1 VRAVTVN
8 QFGESPVVTQVTTPS
23 AGPGQ
28 ILISLRAAGVNPMD
42 AKLAS
47 GEWRPAPAVFPMVLG
62 VDGAG
67 VVEAAGEGTTRFIR
81 GDEVFGQLFI
91 PPIGASG
98 TYAEYVAVTAE
109 APLARV
115 PDGVDLVVAA
125 AAPTAGV
132 TGLSLVQLV
141 EPLDDQIVL
150 IVGAA
155 GGVGTFATQF
165 AINAGATVIANIN
178 AEADARMRSY
188 GVKDTIVRS
197 EVSVRDAVRQSHPDG
212 VDVLIDLVSDAKAF
226 ASNAALVRPGGT
238 AITTQYV
245 GDLEAL
251 QASGIRG
258 VNFALNPTS
267 DLLEKVGRALADRTI
282 VAPPITRI
290 SLDDVPGMF
299 RPQAQSH
306 ANGKT
311 VIVL

>member
-1 VRAVTVN
+1 MRAVTVSR
-8 QFGESPVVTQVTTPS
+8 FGEPPVVTQVATPS

-28 ILISLRAAGVNPMD
+28 VLIRLSAAGVNPID
-42 AKLAS
+42 AKLAF

-67 VVEAAGEGTTRFIR
+67 VVEAVGEGTTRFLP

-115 PDGVDLVVAA
+115 PEGVDLVVAA
-125 AAPTAGV
+125 AVPTAGM
-132 TGLSLVQLV
+132 TGLSLVDLV
-141 EPLDDQIVL
+141 EPLDDQVVVI
-150 IVGAA
+150 IGAA
-155 GGVGTFATQF
+155 GGVGAFATQF
-165 AINAGATVIANIN
+165 AVNAGARVIANID
-178 AEADARMRSY
+178 AEAEDRMRSY
-188 GVKDTIVRS
+188 GVKETIVRPQVPVKEALS
-197 EVSVRDAVRQSHPDG
+197 ESHPDG

-226 ASNAALVRPGGT
+226 ASNAAFVRPGGT
-238 AITTQYV
+238 AVTTQYV
-245 GDLEAL
+245 ADLEAL

-258 VNFALNPTS
+258 VNYALRPTT
-267 DLLEKVGRALADRTI
+267 DLLESVGNALTDGAI
-282 VAPPITRI
+282 VAPPITRVR
-290 SLDDVPGMF
+290 LDDVAGLF
-299 RPQAQSH
+299 RPGAQPH

>member
-1 VRAVTVN
+1 VRAVTVSR
-8 QFGESPVVTQVTTPS
+8 FGESPVVTQVTTPS

-28 ILISLRAAGVNPMD
+28 VLIKLSAAGVNPMD

-67 VVEAAGEGTTRFIR
+67 VVQAVGDGTTRFFP
-81 GDEVFGQLFI
+81 GDDVFGQLFI

-98 TYAEYVAVTAE
+98 TYAEYVAVTEE

-115 PDGVDLVVAA
+115 PDGVDLAVAA
-125 AAPTAGV
+125 AVPTAGA
-132 TGLSLVQLV
+132 TGLSLVELV
-141 EPLDDQIVL
+141 EPLDDQVVL
-150 IVGAA
+150 IIGAA
-155 GGVGTFATQF
+155 GGVGAFATQF
-165 AINAGATVIANIN
+165 AVNAGARVIANID
-178 AEADARMRSY
+178 AEAEDRMRSY
-188 GVKDTIVRS
+188 GVKQTIVRPG
-197 EVSVRDAVRQSHPDG
+197 VSVKDAVSESHPDG

-226 ASNAALVRPGGT
+226 SSNAALVRPGGT

-245 GDLEAL
+245 ADLEAL

-258 VNFALNPTS
+258 VNFALRTTS
-267 DLLEKVGRALADRTI
+267 DLLERVVKALTDRAI
-282 VAPPITRI
+282 VAPPIRRI
-290 SLDDVPGMF
+290 GLDDAPGLF
-299 RPQAQSH
+299 QAQSH

>member
-8 QFGESPVVTQVTTPS
+8 RFGEAPVVAEVTTPS

-28 ILISLRAAGVNPMD
+28 VLIRLCAAGMNPMD

-67 VVEAAGEGTTRFIR
+67 VVEAAGEGTTRFVR

-115 PDGVDLVVAA
+115 PEGVDLVVAA
-125 AAPTAGV
+125 AVPTAGLS
-132 TGLSLVQLV
+132 GLSLVELV
-141 EPLDDQIVL
+141 EPVEDQVVL
-150 IVGAA
+150 IIGAA
-155 GGVGTFATQF
+155 GGVGTFVTQF
-165 AINAGATVIANIN
+165 AVNAGARVIANIDAG
-178 AEADARMRSY
+178 AEDRIRSY
-188 GVKDTIVRS
+188 GVKETILRS
-197 EVSVRDAVRQSHPDG
+197 EASVKDAVRQSHPDG
-212 VDVLIDLVSDAKAF
+212 VDVLIDLVSDGKAF
-226 ASNAALVRPGGT
+226 ASHAAFVRPGGT

-245 GDLEAL
+245 ADLEAL

-258 VNFALNPTS
+258 VNFALRPTS
-267 DLLEKVGRALADRTI
+267 DLLERIGNALTDRTI
-282 VAPPITRI
+282 AAPPITRI
-290 SLDDVPGMF
+290 SLDDVPGLF

>member
-1 VRAVTVN
+1 MRAVTVSR
-8 QFGESPVVTQVTTPS
+8 FGESPAVTQVTTPS
-23 AGPGQ
+23 AGSGQ
-28 ILISLRAAGVNPMD
+28 VLIRLFAAGVNPMD

-67 VVEAAGEGTTRFIR
+67 VVEAMGEGTTRFSP

-98 TYAEYVAVTAE
+98 TYAEYVAVTEE

-125 AAPTAGV
+125 AVPTAGV
-132 TGLSLVQLV
+132 TGLSLVELV
-141 EPLDDQIVL
+141 EPLDDQVVL
-150 IVGAA
+150 IIGAA
-155 GGVGTFATQF
+155 GGVGAFATQF
-165 AINAGATVIANIN
+165 AVNAGARVIASID
-178 AEADARMRSY
+178 AEAEDRMRSY
-188 GVKDTIVRS
+188 GVKETIVRS
-197 EVSVRDAVRQSHPDG
+197 QVPVKEAASESHPDG

-245 GDLEAL
+245 ADLEAL

-258 VNFALNPTS
+258 VNFALRPTS
-267 DLLEKVGRALADRTI
+267 DLLERVGKALTDRTI

-290 SLDDVPGMF
+290 SLDDAPGLF
-299 RPQAQSH
+299 RPQADSH

>member
-1 VRAVTVN
+1 MRAVTVSR
-8 QFGESPVVTQVTTPS
+8 FGEPPAVREITTPS

-28 ILISLRAAGVNPMD
+28 ILIRLLAAGVNPMD

-47 GEWRPAPAVFPMVLG
+47 GEWRPAPVVFPMVLG

-67 VVEAAGEGTTRFIR
+67 VVEVVGEGTTRFFP
-81 GDEVFGQLFI
+81 GDEVYGQLFI
-91 PPIGASG
+91 SPIGAFG

-115 PDGVDLVVAA
+115 PDGMDLVLAA
-125 AAPTAGV
+125 GAPTAGG
-132 TGLSLVQLV
+132 TGLSLVELV
-141 EPLDDQIVL
+141 EPLEDQVVL

-165 AINAGATVIANIN
+165 AVNDGARVIANIRAA
-178 AEADARMRSY
+178 AESRMKSY
-188 GVKDTIVRS
+188 GVTQTIVRS
-197 EVSVRDAVRQSHPDG
+197 EVTVIDAVRQSHPDG
-212 VDVLIDLVSDAKAF
+212 IDVLIDLVSDANTF
-226 ASNAALVRPGGT
+226 ASNAGLVRPGGT

-245 GDLEAL
+245 ADLAAL

-258 VNFALNPTS
+258 VNFALRPSTE
-267 DLLEKVGRALADRTI
+267 LLERVGRALADRRI
-282 VAPPITRI
+282 VEPPITRI
-290 SLDDVPGMF
+290 GLDDVPSIFPPLG
-299 RPQAQSH
+299 QAH